1 MSHRR
6 RRTFVGNASGISRGD
21 RNRNAR
27 LARLRQLVPFENA
40 IVGIDLADKK
50 QMVVVT
56 DHDSRV
62 LARRTFRCRAW
73 DLGVAL
79 DWAVERAN
87 AKGFSGVTVSCEPTG
102 HRWRVLGQLAGD
114 RSMPLVCVQPM
125 QTSWA
130 RRSEDLTFDKTDDK
144 DAILVARLTAQL
156 RCYVP
161 EPIDETWG
169 RLRHLGA
176 RREEL
181 VIDAGSQIQQ
191 IRDLLECV
199 WPAALDTA
207 RQPFRSKTWVAA
219 VTVILDRDGGDFDR
233 TRRLGAT
240 RFEHAVRRE
249 ITRRGGQKPSLR
261 ILRNLYQALGD
272 PAGGLAHRP
281 GALERVQLLLED
293 WAHTQHKLAD
303 TEQRMVAVLDQL
315 KLTELVTSITGI
327 SAVGA
332 ATILA
337 ETGDPRRFA
346 TARALVKHAGL
357 APREKLSGTLTG
369 RTKLTGQG
377 RPRLRVAAWRTV
389 WGAQRANRVYG
400 ARYRHLTTREHNKL
414 KPTQA
419 QTVIAAAILRHLHA
433 VVTTGQ
439 AWDPNIAIHGTRSKT
454 ATELAA

>member
-1 MSHRR
+1 M
-6 RRTFVGNASGISRGD
+6 VNANGVSRGD

-27 LARLRQLVPFENA
+27 LVRLRDLVRLENA
-40 IVGIDLADKK
+40 VVGIDLADRK
-50 QMVVVT
+50 QMVVLT
-56 DHDSRV
+56 DHDSKV

-79 DWAVERAN
+79 DWAAQRAV
-87 AKGFSGVTVSCEPTG
+87 AKGFAGVTVSCEPTG
-102 HRWRVLGQLAGD
+102 HRWRVLGQLAAD
-114 RSMPLVCVQPM
+114 RGMPFVCVQPM

-144 DAILVARLTAQL
+144 DAVLIARLTAQL

-161 EPIDETWG
+161 EPVDETWG

-176 RREEL
+176 RREQL
-181 VIDAGSQIQQ
+181 IVAAVSQIQQ

-207 RQPFRSKTWVAA
+207 RQPLRSRTWSAGM
-219 VTVILDRDGGDFDR
+219 TVILDRDGADLTR
-233 TRRLGAT
+233 TRRLGLA

-261 ILRNLYQALGD
+261 ILRNLFNALGD
-272 PAGGLAHRP
+272 PAGVIAHRP
-281 GALERVQLLLED
+281 GALERVQLLMAD
-293 WAHTQHKLAD
+293 WAHNQHQMAE
-303 TEQRMVAVLDQL
+303 TEHRMLAVLDEL
-315 KLTELVTSITGI
+315 ELTDLVTSITGL

-332 ATILA
+332 AAILA

-346 TARALVKHAGL
+346 TARARVKHAGL
-357 APREKLSGTLTG
+357 APREKLSGTFTG

-377 RPRLRVAAWRTV
+377 RPRLRAAAWRAV
-389 WGAQRANRVYG
+389 WGAQRANPVYA
-400 ARYRHLTTREHNKL
+400 ARYQHLTTRETNKL

-419 QTVIAAAILRHLHA
+419 QTVLAAAILRHLHA
-433 VVTTGQ
+433 VIVTGQ
-439 AWDPNIAIHGTRSKT
+439 AWDPDIATHGTRTTWST
-454 ATELAA
+454 QLAA

>member
-1 MSHRR
+1 
-6 RRTFVGNASGISRGD
+6 VGNASGISRGD

-219 VTVILDRDGGDFDR
+219 VTVILDRDGGHFDR

-272 PAGGLAHRP
+272 PAGVLAHRP

-400 ARYRHLTTREHNKL
+400 ARYRHLTTREHHKL

>member
-1 MSHRR
+1 M
-6 RRTFVGNASGISRGD
+6 TNGNGVSRGD

-27 LARLRQLVPFENA
+27 LARLRELVPLENA

-56 DHDSRV
+56 DHDSKV

-79 DWAVERAN
+79 DWAVDRAT
-87 AKGFSGVTVSCEPTG
+87 AKGFAGVTVSCEPTG
-102 HRWRVLGQLAGD
+102 HRWRVLGQLAAD
-114 RSMPLVCVQPM
+114 RSMPFVCVQPM

-144 DAILVARLTAQL
+144 DAILIARLTAQL

-161 EPIDETWG
+161 EPIDESWG
-169 RLRHLGA
+169 RLRHLVG
-176 RREEL
+176 RREQL
-181 VIDAGSQIQQ
+181 VTDAGSQIQQ

-199 WPAALDTA
+199 WPAALEVA
-207 RQPFRSKTWVAA
+207 QQPFRSRTWAA
-219 VTVILDRDGGDFDR
+219 AMWVVLDRDSGDFDR
-233 TRRLGAT
+233 TRRLGPA
-240 RFEHAVRRE
+240 RFETAVRRE
-249 ITRRGGQKPSLR
+249 ITKRGGQKPCLR
-261 ILRNLYQALGD
+261 ISRKLFAALAD
-272 PAGGLAHRP
+272 PAGVLAHRP

-293 WAHTQHKLAD
+293 WAHTQHKLTD

-315 KLTELVTSITGI
+315 ELTELVTSITGI

-357 APREKLSGTLTG
+357 APREKLSGTFTG

-389 WGAQRANRVYG
+389 WGAQRANPVYG

-439 AWDPNIAIHGTRSKT
+439 AWDPNIATHGTRSTT

>member
-1 MSHRR
+1 M
-6 RRTFVGNASGISRGD
+6 TNGNGVSRGD

-27 LARLRQLVPFENA
+27 LARLRELVPVENA
-40 IVGIDLADKK
+40 IIGIDLADKK

-56 DHDSRV
+56 DHDSKV
-62 LARRTFRCRAW
+62 LARKTFRCRAW

-79 DWAVERAN
+79 DWAAERAT
-87 AKGFSGVTVSCEPTG
+87 AKGFAGVTVACEPTG

-114 RSMPLVCVQPM
+114 RSMPFVCVQPM

-144 DAILVARLTAQL
+144 DAILIARLTAQL

-176 RREEL
+176 RREQL
-181 VIDAGSQIQQ
+181 VTDAGSQIQQ

-199 WPAALDTA
+199 WPAALEVA
-207 RQPFRSKTWVAA
+207 RQPFRSQTWVAA
-219 VTVILDRDGGDFDR
+219 MWVTLGRDGGDFDR
-233 TRRLGAT
+233 TRRLGGT

-249 ITRRGGQKPSLR
+249 ITKRGGQKPCLR
-261 ILRNLYQALGD
+261 ILRNLYLALGA
-272 PAGGLAHRP
+272 PAGVLAHRP
-281 GALERVQLLLED
+281 GALERVQLLLDD
-293 WAHTQHKLAD
+293 WMHTQDKLAD

-315 KLTELVTSITGI
+315 ELTELVTSITGI

-337 ETGDPRRFA
+337 ETGDPNRFA

-357 APREKLSGTLTG
+357 APREKSSGTFTG

-389 WGAQRANRVYG
+389 WGAQRANPVYG

-439 AWDPNIAIHGTRSKT
+439 EWNPEIATHGTRARRST
-454 ATELAA
+454 QLAA